1 MDDNGLPH
9 EYYFEVNEVKVSP
22 CCCCGGNV
30 LATDFE
36 GLNLYMVVVEL
47 KLTNGVNSNSR
58 DIWKLSAEFTRV
70 LRQVDKFDQ
79 HVNYLTDVEAES
91 DCNSADIIF
100 NLIKGNK
107 ERSESVKTLKL
118 EVENYTK

>member
-1 MDDNGLPH
+1 MDGEKASDIKQKLFSCINT
-9 EYYFEVNEVKVSP
+9 
-22 CCCCGGNV
+22 
-30 LATDFE
+30 AFE

>member
-36 GLNLYMVVVEL
+36 GLNLYM
-47 KLTNGVNSNSR
+47 
-58 DIWKLSAEFTRV
+58 DIEKLSAEFTRV